1 LKDERE
7 TKNPEMGS
15 KEKVATAHVRI
26 CCTGQK
32 TLGEQTTEYCLTK
45 CEPFF
50 WVWGVIRSRKNK
62 LYEEEGEEEV
72 DEVVPEG
79 VEEVELARIKVEQAQ
94 RECRLLF
101 RDLRM
106 LRCSDCGT
114 RDVGTVWSPKAEEE
128 TLWMISSARS
138 ILVSN

>member
-1 LKDERE
+1 
-7 TKNPEMGS
+7 MW
-15 KEKVATAHVRI
+15 A
-26 CCTGQK
+26 
-32 TLGEQTTEYCLTK
+32 
-45 CEPFF
+45 FF

-138 ILVSN
+138 ILVSNWTLALFQCYIIWLHDEEHLHITNG